1 MKLKNVLL
9 IAAGAAIAIGGV
21 VVLTPLKPE
30 GKHENTQGVAKRVGR
45 KVALIKERGVGPLSF
60 EEEAIS

>member
-30 GKHENTQGVAKRVGR
+30 RKHENTQGVAKRVGR
-45 KVALIKERGVGPLSF
+45 KFALIKERGVGPLSF